1 MRKGQLFINGIWID
15 SKESFTS
22 LNPNTNELFGI
33 VANANLDEVNNAVLS
48 AKNALPSWSALS
60 VGERS
65 KILKKVVDFLVEEY
79 GDAGKV
85 TVLKQLISDEMGKRM
100 PEADIEVLES
110 SDMLNYFVL
119 NAEKYLMTNEPSLNQ
134 ELWATK
140 KSEIHFEPKG
150 VVAIIKAWN
159 YPLELPI
166 WAIAP
171 ALITGNT
178 VVFKPSQHS
187 SFVAIELVKLFEK
200 AGLPSGV
207 LNLITGDNITG
218 ENLVN
223 NENINMVSFTGSS
236 KIGTE
241 INIKCAKRH
250 IKCSLELSGN
260 DGALVEH
267 DADLEL
273 TSNGLVWGAFCNSGQ
288 VCVGIKRAFIN
299 SSIFDDLTSLIV
311 NKTNLLKPKIDFG
324 PIVSENQL
332 IMIEEFVE
340 DAISKGAKILTG
352 GERIKN
358 NIGNYYLPTVLT
370 NITNDMRLMNEE
382 CFGLLLPLI
391 KVDSTEL
398 AIEQINNSRY
408 GLGASIWTENIEK
421 GQKIA
426 KKIQTGMVWINDVNV
441 AFPEVPWVGIKNS
454 GNGIDLSQFSLFEY
468 VNIKHINTELSKD
481 QRRIWWYPY
490 VFGF

>member
-1 MRKGQLFINGIWID
+1 MKKGQLYINGIWID
-15 SKESFTS
+15 GKETFTS
-22 LNPNTNELFGI
+22 VNPNTNEIFGI
-33 VANANLDEVNNAVLS
+33 VANANADEVNKAVLS
-48 AKNALPSWSALS
+48 AKYALPSWSALNIND
-60 VGERS
+60 RS
-65 KILKKVVDFLVEEY
+65 LILKKVVDFLVEEY
-79 GDAGKV
+79 DEAGKA
-85 TVLKQLISDEMGKRM
+85 TALKQLISDEMGKRM
-100 PEADIEVLES
+100 PEADIEVIES
-110 SDMLNYFVL
+110 SDMMNYFVL
-119 NAEKYLMTNEPSLNQ
+119 NAEKYLMKNEPTLNQ
-134 ELWATK
+134 DLWATK

-159 YPLELPI
+159 YPLEIPI

-200 AGLPSGV
+200 AGLPKGV
-207 LNLITGDNITG
+207 LNLITGDNNTG

-223 NENINMVSFTGSS
+223 NENIDMVSFTGSA

-260 DGALVEH
+260 DGALVED

-299 SSIFDDLTSLIV
+299 STIFNDLSSLIV
-311 NKTNLLKPKIDFG
+311 NKTKSLRPEIDYG
-324 PIVSENQL
+324 PIISESQL
-332 IMIEEFVE
+332 LMIESFVD
-340 DAISKGAKILTG
+340 DAISKGAIILTG

-358 NIGNYYLPTVLT
+358 NKGNYYLPTVLS

-398 AIEQINNSRY
+398 AIQQINNSQY
-408 GLGASIWTENIEK
+408 GLGASIWTDNIVK
-421 GQKIA
+421 GQEIA

-441 AFPEVPWVGIKNS
+441 AFPEAPWGGIKIS

-490 VFGF
+490 

>member
-1 MRKGQLFINGIWID
+1 MRKGQLYINGIWID
-15 SKESFTS
+15 GKETFTS
-22 LNPNTNELFGI
+22 VNPNTNEIFGI
-33 VANANLDEVNNAVLS
+33 VANANADEVNKAVLS

-60 VGERS
+60 IHDRS
-65 KILKKVVDFLVEEY
+65 LILKKVVDFLVEEY
-79 GDAGKV
+79 DEAGKA
-85 TVLKQLISDEMGKRM
+85 TALKQVISDEMGKRM
-100 PEADIEVLES
+100 PEADIEVIES
-110 SDMLNYFVL
+110 SDMMNYFVL
-119 NAEKYLMTNEPSLNQ
+119 NAEKYLMKNEPTLNQ
-134 ELWATK
+134 DLWATK

-159 YPLELPI
+159 YPLEIPI

-200 AGLPSGV
+200 AGLPKGV
-207 LNLITGDNITG
+207 LNLITGDNNTG

-223 NENINMVSFTGSS
+223 NENINMVSFTGSA

-260 DGALVEH
+260 DGALVED

-299 SSIFDDLTSLIV
+299 STIFNDLSSLIV
-311 NKTNLLKPKIDFG
+311 DKTKSLRPEIDYG
-324 PIVSENQL
+324 PIISESQL
-332 IMIEEFVE
+332 LMLESFVD

-358 NIGNYYLPTVLT
+358 NKGNYYLPTVLS

-391 KVDSTEL
+391 KVDSTEM
-398 AIEQINNSRY
+398 AIQRINDSEY
-408 GLGASIWTENIEK
+408 GLGASIWTDNIVK
-421 GQKIA
+421 GEEIA
-426 KKIQTGMVWINDVNV
+426 KRIQTGMVWINDVNV
-441 AFPEVPWVGIKNS
+441 AFPEAPWGGIKIS

-490 VFGF
+490 